1 MRDDPARSA
10 NDGDIVVDWDKLR
23 IFHAAAEAGSFT
35 HAGDA
40 LNLSQS
46 AVSRQVSAL
55 ERDLQTPLF
64 HRHARGLMLTE
75 QGEDLF
81 RTVQDVIAKLDAT
94 RSRLTDSRERPKGDL
109 RITTNLGFGT
119 GWLTPR
125 LKGFLDTYPDVK
137 VKLLLTDDDLDL
149 GMREAD
155 IAIRL
160 REPAQPD
167 LIRRRLFSISYHLYA
182 SPTYLKE
189 HGEPKT
195 LDDLDGHR
203 LLGLSFAGNS
213 QLTDN
218 LNAHLHLDRG
228 AKNPRLAVFTVN
240 NIPALYRA
248 VIGGIG
254 IATLPD
260 YLVEPEAQL
269 QILMPQ
275 TVTPELEVFFVYAEE
290 MKNVARVQVFR
301 DYLVE
306 TARRWRT

>member
-1 MRDDPARSA
+1 M
-10 NDGDIVVDWDKLR
+10 DWDKLR

-75 QGEDLF
+75 QGEELF
-81 RTVQDVIAKLDAT
+81 RTVREVISKLDAT
-94 RSRLTDSRERPKGDL
+94 RSRLTDSRERPNGEL

-125 LKGFLDTYPDVK
+125 LKEFLETYPDVR
-137 VKLLLTDDDLDL
+137 VKLLLTDEDLDI

-160 REPAQPD
+160 REPEQPD
-167 LIRRRLFSISYHLYA
+167 LIRRRLFTISYHLFAAPSYI
-182 SPTYLKE
+182 KE
-189 HGEPKT
+189 HGQPQT
-195 LDDLDGHR
+195 LDDLDQHR
-203 LLGLSFAGNS
+203 LLSLGVTGLTY
-213 QLTDN
+213 LDN
-218 LNAHLHLDRG
+218 LNAHLYLGRG
-228 AKNPRLAVFTVN
+228 AKNPRVPAFSVN

-248 VIGGIG
+248 VMEGMG

-260 YLVEPEAQL
+260 YLVGPGSPL
-269 QILMPQ
+269 VVLMPQ

-301 DYLVE
+301 DYLVDI
-306 TARRWRT
+306 ARRWRP

>member
-1 MRDDPARSA
+1 M
-10 NDGDIVVDWDKLR
+10 DWDKLR

-35 HAGDA
+35 HAGDT

-75 QGEDLF
+75 QGEELF
-81 RTVQDVIAKLDAT
+81 RTVQEVISKLDAT
-94 RSRLTDSRERPKGDL
+94 RSRLTDSRERPNGEL

-137 VKLLLTDDDLDL
+137 VRLLLTDDDLDL

-160 REPAQPD
+160 REPEQPD
-167 LIRRRLFSISYHLYA
+167 LIRRRLLTISYHLYA
-182 SPTYLKE
+182 SPAYITA
-189 HGEPKT
+189 HGQPQTLAE
-195 LDDLDGHR
+195 LDDHR
-203 LLGLSFAGNS
+203 LLGLSASGIS
-213 QLTDN
+213 LLLDN
-218 LNAHLHLDRG
+218 LNAHLTLERG
-228 AKNPRLAVFTVN
+228 AKNPRQTAFSVN

-248 VIGGIG
+248 VNEGLG

-260 YLVEPEAQL
+260 YLVGSDSPL
-269 QILMPQ
+269 VTLMPQ
-275 TVTPELEVFFVYAEE
+275 IVTPELDVYFVYAEE

-301 DYLVE
+301 EYLVDV
-306 TARRWRT
+306 ARRWRA

>member
-1 MRDDPARSA
+1 M
-10 NDGDIVVDWDKLR
+10 DWDKLR

-81 RTVQDVIAKLDAT
+81 RTVQDVISKLDAT
-94 RSRLTDSRERPKGDL
+94 RSRLTDSRERPKGEL

-125 LKGFLDTYPDVK
+125 LKGFLDSYPDVK
-137 VKLLLTDDDLDL
+137 LKLMLTDDDLDL

-155 IAIRL
+155 VAIRL

-167 LIRRRLFSISYHLYA
+167 LVRRRLFPLSYHLYA
-182 SPTYLKE
+182 AQGYVEE
-189 HGEPKT
+189 HGEPQS
-195 LDDLDGHR
+195 LDDLDNHR
-203 LLGLSFAGNS
+203 LLGLEFGVSSFLA
-213 QLTDN
+213 DN
-218 LNAHLHLDRG
+218 INAHLMLGRV
-228 AKNPRLAVFTVN
+228 AKNPRAAAFTVN

-248 VIGGIG
+248 VVHGLG
-254 IATLPD
+254 IASLPD
-260 YLVEPEAQL
+260 YIVHDQDGLATL
-269 QILMPQ
+269 LSQ
-275 TVTPELEVFFVYAEE
+275 TVTATLDVFFVYAEE
-290 MKNVARVQVFR
+290 MRNVARVQVFR

-306 TARRWRT
+306 EARRWRA

>member
-1 MRDDPARSA
+1 M
-10 NDGDIVVDWDKLR
+10 DWDKLR

-35 HAGDA
+35 HAGDT

-75 QGEDLF
+75 QGEELF
-81 RTVQDVIAKLDAT
+81 RTVQEVISKLDAT
-94 RSRLTDSRERPKGDL
+94 RSRLTDSRERPNGEL

-137 VKLLLTDDDLDL
+137 VRLLLTDDDLDL

-160 REPAQPD
+160 REPEQPD
-167 LIRRRLFSISYHLYA
+167 LIRRRLLI
-182 SPTYLKE
+182 
-189 HGEPKT
+189 
-195 LDDLDGHR
+195 DLVPPLR
-203 LLGLSFAGNS
+203 LAGLHQGARPAADAGGARRPSAAWPQRVRRMSF
-213 QLTDN
+213 LLDN
-218 LNAHLHLDRG
+218 LNAHLTLERG
-228 AKNPRLAVFTVN
+228 AKNPRQTAFTVN

-248 VIGGIG
+248 VNEGLG

-260 YLVEPEAQL
+260 YLVGPDSPL
-269 QILMPQ
+269 VVLMPQ
-275 TVTPELEVFFVYAEE
+275 IGNAGARRLFRLRRGDEERRPRAGLPRVSRRRRAEVAD
-290 MKNVARVQVFR
+290 VAR
-301 DYLVE
+301 
-306 TARRWRT
+306 

>member
-1 MRDDPARSA
+1 M
-10 NDGDIVVDWDKLR
+10 DWDKLR

-81 RTVQDVIAKLDAT
+81 RTVQDVISKLDAT
-94 RSRLTDSRERPKGDL
+94 RSRLTDSRERPKGEL

-125 LKGFLDTYPDVK
+125 LKGFLETYPDVK
-137 VKLLLTDDDLDL
+137 LKLMLTDDDLDL

-155 IAIRL
+155 VAIRL

-167 LIRRRLFSISYHLYA
+167 LIRRRLFSLSYHLYA
-182 SPTYLKE
+182 SQAYVEE
-189 HGEPKT
+189 HGQPQT
-195 LDDLDGHR
+195 LDDLDQHR
-203 LLGLSFAGNS
+203 LLSLSFAGGS
-213 QLTDN
+213 VLLEN
-218 LNAHLHLDRG
+218 LNAHLHLERG
-228 AKNPRLAVFTVN
+228 AKNPRPAAFTVN
-240 NIPALYRA
+240 NLPPLYRA
-248 VIGGIG
+248 VIDGLG

-260 YLVEPEAQL
+260 YLVDQHSDL
-269 QILMPQ
+269 IVLMPQ
-275 TVTPELEVFFVYAEE
+275 VVGPELDVFFVYAEE
-290 MKNVARVQVFR
+290 MKHVARVQVFR

-306 TARRWRT
+306 AARRWRT

>member
-1 MRDDPARSA
+1 M
-10 NDGDIVVDWDKLR
+10 DWDKLR

-35 HAGDA
+35 HAGDT
-40 LNLSQS
+40 LSLSQS

-55 ERDLQTPLF
+55 EKDLQTPLF

-75 QGEDLF
+75 QGEELF
-81 RTVQDVIAKLDAT
+81 RTVQEVITKLDAT
-94 RSRLTDSRERPKGDL
+94 RSRLTDSRERPKGEL

-125 LKGFLDTYPDVK
+125 LKDFLDLYPDVK

-160 REPAQPD
+160 REPEQPD
-167 LIRRRLFSISYHLYA
+167 LIRRRMFTISYHLYA
-182 SPTYLKE
+182 SPAYIKA
-189 HGEPKT
+189 HGQPQT
-195 LDDLDGHR
+195 LDDLDKHR
-203 LLGLSFAGNS
+203 LLSLSVAGS
-213 QLTDN
+213 TYLDN
-218 LNAHLHLDRG
+218 LNAHLLMERG
-228 AKNPRLAVFTVN
+228 AKNPRASAFTVN

-248 VIGGIG
+248 VIDGLG

-260 YLVEPEAQL
+260 YLVGPETPL
-269 QILMPQ
+269 VVLLPQI
-275 TVTPELEVFFVYAEE
+275 VTPELEVFFVYAEE

-301 DYLVE
+301 DYLVDI
-306 TARRWRT
+306 ARRWRP

>member
-1 MRDDPARSA
+1 M
-10 NDGDIVVDWDKLR
+10 DWDKLR

-55 ERDLQTPLF
+55 EKDLQTPLF
-64 HRHARGLMLTE
+64 HRHARGLMMTE

-81 RTVQDVIAKLDAT
+81 RTVQEVIHKLDAT
-94 RSRLTDSRERPKGDL
+94 RSRLTDSRERPKGEL

-125 LKGFLDTYPDVK
+125 LKDFLDSYPDVK
-137 VKLLLTDDDLDL
+137 VKLLLADDELDL

-155 IAIRL
+155 VAIRL
-160 REPAQPD
+160 REPDQPD
-167 LIRRRLFSISYHLYA
+167 LIRRRLFTISYHLYA
-182 SPTYLKE
+182 SPAYIKA
-189 HGEPKT
+189 HGQPMV
-195 LDDLDGHR
+195 LDDLDSHR
-203 LLGLSFAGNS
+203 LLSLSVAGARH
-213 QLTDN
+213 LDN

-228 AKNPRLAVFTVN
+228 AKNPRAARFTVN
-240 NIPALYRA
+240 NIPALHRA
-248 VIGGIG
+248 VMDGLG

-260 YLVEPEAQL
+260 YLVGPETPL
-269 QILMPQ
+269 VTLMPQ
-275 TVTPELEVFFVYAEE
+275 IVTPELDVYFVYAEE

-301 DYLVE
+301 DFLVDV
-306 TARRWRT
+306 ARRWKP

>member
-1 MRDDPARSA
+1 M
-10 NDGDIVVDWDKLR
+10 DWDKLR

-81 RTVQDVIAKLDAT
+81 RTVQDVISKLDAT
-94 RSRLTDSRERPKGDL
+94 RSRLTDSRERPKGEL

-125 LKGFLDTYPDVK
+125 LRGFLDSYPDVK
-137 VKLLLTDDDLDL
+137 IKLMLTDDDLDL

-167 LIRRRLFSISYHLYA
+167 LIRRRLFTISYHLYA
-182 SPTYLKE
+182 SQDYVRE
-189 HGEPKT
+189 HGKPQT
-195 LDDLDGHR
+195 LDDLDHHR
-203 LLGLSFAGNS
+203 LLSLSFAGATF
-213 QLTDN
+213 LADN
-218 LNAHLHLDRG
+218 LNAHLSMERG
-228 AKNPRLAVFTVN
+228 AKNPRSAAFSVN

-248 VIGGIG
+248 VVDGIG

-260 YLVEPEAQL
+260 YLVDQSNDL
-269 QILMPQ
+269 VVLMPQ

-301 DYLVE
+301 EYLVE
-306 TARRWRT
+306 VARRWRS

>member
-1 MRDDPARSA
+1 M
-10 NDGDIVVDWDKLR
+10 DWDKLR

-125 LKGFLDTYPDVK
+125 LKGFLDTYPDVT

-167 LIRRRLFSISYHLYA
+167 LIRRRLFSLSYHLYA
-182 SPTYLKE
+182 SQAYVKE
-189 HGEPKT
+189 HGQPQTIE
-195 LDDLDGHR
+195 DLEQHR
-203 LLGLSFAGNS
+203 LLSLSFAGAS
-213 QLTDN
+213 LLTDN
-218 LNAHLHLDRG
+218 LNAHLHVERG
-228 AKNPRLAVFTVN
+228 AKNPRPAAFTVN

-260 YLVEPEAQL
+260 YLVDAEAQL
-269 QILMPQ
+269 QILLPQ

-301 DYLVE
+301 EYLVE
-306 TARRWRT
+306 TARRWRA

>member
-1 MRDDPARSA
+1 M
-10 NDGDIVVDWDKLR
+10 DWDKLR

-35 HAGDA
+35 HAGDT

-75 QGEDLF
+75 QGEELF
-81 RTVQDVIAKLDAT
+81 RTVQEVITKLDAT
-94 RSRLTDSRERPKGDL
+94 RSRLTDSRERPKGEL

-125 LKGFLDTYPDVK
+125 MKGFLDAYPDVK
-137 VKLLLTDDDLDL
+137 VRLLLTDEDLDL

-160 REPAQPD
+160 REPEQPD
-167 LIRRRLFSISYHLYA
+167 LIRRRLLTIAYHLYA
-182 SPTYLKE
+182 SPAYIKA
-189 HGEPKT
+189 HGQPQT
-195 LDDLDGHR
+195 LDDLDKHR
-203 LLGLSFAGNS
+203 LLSLSSSGASF
-213 QLTDN
+213 LDN
-218 LNAHLHLDRG
+218 LNAHLHLERG
-228 AKNPRLAVFTVN
+228 SKNPRQTAFSVN
-240 NIPALYRA
+240 NIPALFRA
-248 VIGGIG
+248 VVDGLG

-260 YLVEPEAQL
+260 YLVGPDSPL
-269 QILMPQ
+269 VVLMPQ
-275 TVTPELEVFFVYAEE
+275 TVTPELDVYFVYAEE

-301 DYLVE
+301 EYLIDV
-306 TARRWRT
+306 ARRWRP

>member
-1 MRDDPARSA
+1 M
-10 NDGDIVVDWDKLR
+10 DWDKLR

-81 RTVQDVIAKLDAT
+81 RTVQDVISKLDAT
-94 RSRLTDSRERPKGDL
+94 RSRLTDSRERPQGEL

-137 VKLLLTDDDLDL
+137 IKLMLTDDDLDL

-167 LIRRRLFSISYHLYA
+167 LVRRRLFTISYHLYA
-182 SPTYLKE
+182 SQAYVQE
-189 HGEPKT
+189 HGQPQT
-195 LDDLDGHR
+195 LEELDEHR
-203 LLGLSFAGNS
+203 LLGLSFAGAS
-213 QLTDN
+213 FLVDN
-218 LNAHLHLDRG
+218 LNAHLHMERG
-228 AKNPRLAVFTVN
+228 AKNPRAAIFSVN

-248 VIGGIG
+248 VADGLG

-260 YLVEPEAQL
+260 YLVDHDSHLAV
-269 QILMPQ
+269 LMPQ
-275 TVTPELEVFFVYAEE
+275 IVTPELEVFFVYAEE
-290 MKNVARVQVFR
+290 MRNVARVQVFR

-306 TARRWRT
+306 EARRWRS

>member
-1 MRDDPARSA
+1 M
-10 NDGDIVVDWDKLR
+10 DWDKLR

-81 RTVQDVIAKLDAT
+81 RTVQDVISKLDAT
-94 RSRLTDSRERPKGDL
+94 RSRLTDSRERPKGEL

-137 VKLLLTDDDLDL
+137 IKLMLTDDDLDL

-167 LIRRRLFSISYHLYA
+167 LVRRRLFTISYHLYA
-182 SPTYLKE
+182 SQTYVE
-189 HGEPKT
+189 QHGRPQT
-195 LDDLDGHR
+195 LDNLDDHR
-203 LLGLSFAGNS
+203 LLGLSFAGAS
-213 QLTDN
+213 FLVDN
-218 LNAHLHLDRG
+218 LNAHLHMERG
-228 AKNPRLAVFTVN
+228 AKNPRSAAFLVN

-248 VIGGIG
+248 VADGLG

-260 YLVEPEAQL
+260 YLVDTNNQL
-269 QILMPQ
+269 VVLMPQ

-290 MKNVARVQVFR
+290 MRNVARVQVFR

-306 TARRWRT
+306 EARRWRA

>member
-1 MRDDPARSA
+1 M
-10 NDGDIVVDWDKLR
+10 DWDKLR

-55 ERDLQTPLF
+55 EKDLQTPLF

-81 RTVQDVIAKLDAT
+81 RTVQEVISKLDAT
-94 RSRLTDSRERPKGDL
+94 RSRLTDTRERPKGDL

-125 LKGFLDTYPDVK
+125 MRGFLESYPDVK

-155 IAIRL
+155 VAIRL
-160 REPAQPD
+160 REPEQPD
-167 LIRRRLFSISYHLYA
+167 LIRRRLLTIAYHLYA
-182 SPTYLKE
+182 SPAYLEK
-189 HGEPKT
+189 HGCPRSLAE
-195 LDDLDGHR
+195 LEGHR
-203 LLGLSFAGNS
+203 LLSLSAASASF
-213 QLTDN
+213 LDN
-218 LNAHLHLDRG
+218 LNAHLHLERG
-228 AKNPRLAVFTVN
+228 AKNPRAAAFSVN
-240 NIPALYRA
+240 NLPALYRA
-248 VIGGIG
+248 VVDGLG

-260 YLVEPEAQL
+260 YLAGRDNELVV
-269 QILMPQ
+269 LMPQ
-275 TVTPELEVFFVYAEE
+275 TVTPELDVYFVYAEE

-301 DYLVE
+301 DYLVDV
-306 TARRWRT
+306 ARRWRT

>member
-1 MRDDPARSA
+1 M
-10 NDGDIVVDWDKLR
+10 DWDKLR

-35 HAGDA
+35 HAGDT

-81 RTVQDVIAKLDAT
+81 RTVQEVISKLDAT
-94 RSRLTDSRERPKGDL
+94 RSRLTDSRERPNGEL

-125 LKGFLDTYPDVK
+125 LKGFLDAFPDVK
-137 VKLLLTDDDLDL
+137 VRLLLTDDDLDL

-160 REPAQPD
+160 REPEQPD
-167 LIRRRLFSISYHLYA
+167 LIRRRLLTISYHLYA
-182 SPTYLKE
+182 SPAYIAA
-189 HGEPKT
+189 HGQPQT
-195 LDDLDGHR
+195 LADLDQHR
-203 LLGLSFAGNS
+203 LLGLSAAGIS
-213 QLTDN
+213 PLLDN
-218 LNAHLHLDRG
+218 LNAHLTLERG
-228 AKNPRLAVFTVN
+228 AKNPRQTAFSVN
-240 NIPALYRA
+240 NIPALFRA
-248 VIGGIG
+248 VNEGLG

-260 YLVEPEAQL
+260 YLVGLDSPLVA
-269 QILMPQ
+269 LMRQ
-275 TVTPELEVFFVYAEE
+275 TVTPELDVYFVYAEE

-301 DYLVE
+301 EYLVDV
-306 TARRWRT
+306 ARKWRA

>member
-1 MRDDPARSA
+1 M
-10 NDGDIVVDWDKLR
+10 DWDKLR

-35 HAGDA
+35 HAGDT

-81 RTVQDVIAKLDAT
+81 RTVQEVIGKLDAT
-94 RSRLTDSRERPKGDL
+94 RSRLTDSRERPKGEL

-125 LKGFLDTYPDVK
+125 LKGFLQDYPDVK
-137 VKLLLTDDDLDL
+137 VRLLLSDDELDL

-155 IAIRL
+155 IAVRL
-160 REPAQPD
+160 REPEQPD
-167 LIRRRLFSISYHLYA
+167 LIRRRLLTIAYHLYA
-182 SPTYLKE
+182 SPDYIAE
-189 HGEPKT
+189 HGEPRT

-203 LLGLSFAGNS
+203 LLGLNAHGVSF
-213 QLTDN
+213 LDN
-218 LNAHLHLDRG
+218 LNQHLHLERG
-228 AKNPRLAVFTVN
+228 NKNPRQTAFTVN
-240 NIPALYRA
+240 NLPALFRA
-248 VIGGIG
+248 VNEGIG
-254 IATLPD
+254 VATLPD
-260 YLVEPEAQL
+260 YLVGPDSTLVQ
-269 QILMPQ
+269 LMPQ
-275 TVTPELEVFFVYAEE
+275 TVTPELEVYLVYAEE

-301 DYLVE
+301 EYLIDV
-306 TARRWRT
+306 ARRWRP

>member
-1 MRDDPARSA
+1 M
-10 NDGDIVVDWDKLR
+10 DWDKLR

-81 RTVQDVIAKLDAT
+81 RTVQDVISKLDAT
-94 RSRLTDSRERPKGDL
+94 RSRLTDSRERPTGDL
-109 RITTNLGFGT
+109 RITTNLGFGS

-137 VKLLLTDDDLDL
+137 IKLMLTDDDLDL

-160 REPAQPD
+160 REPSQPD
-167 LIRRRLFSISYHLYA
+167 LVRRRLFTISYHLYA
-182 SPTYLKE
+182 SQAYVEE
-189 HGEPKT
+189 HGEPQT
-195 LDDLDGHR
+195 LDGLDDHR
-203 LLGLSFAGNS
+203 LLGLEFGTASFLA
-213 QLTDN
+213 DN
-218 LNAHLHLDRG
+218 INAHLSLERG
-228 AKNPRLAVFTVN
+228 SKNPRAAAFSVN

-248 VIGGIG
+248 VADGLG

-260 YLVEPEAQL
+260 YLVDGHSQL
-269 QILMPQ
+269 VTLMPQ
-275 TVTPELEVFFVYAEE
+275 IVTPELEVFFVYAEE
-290 MKNVARVQVFR
+290 MRNVARVQVFR

-306 TARRWRT
+306 EARRWRA

>member
-1 MRDDPARSA
+1 M
-10 NDGDIVVDWDKLR
+10 DWDKLR

-35 HAGDA
+35 HAGDT

-81 RTVQDVIAKLDAT
+81 RTVQDVISKLDAT
-94 RSRLTDSRERPKGDL
+94 RSRLTDSRERPKGEL

-125 LKGFLDTYPDVK
+125 LRGFLDTYPDVK
-137 VKLLLTDDDLDL
+137 IKLMLTDDDLDL

-167 LIRRRLFSISYHLYA
+167 LIRRRLFTISYHLYA
-182 SPTYLKE
+182 SQDYVKA
-189 HGEPKT
+189 HGTPQT
-195 LDDLDGHR
+195 LDDLDNHR
-203 LLGLSFAGNS
+203 LLSLSFAGATF
-213 QLTDN
+213 LADN
-218 LNAHLHLDRG
+218 LNAHLSMERG
-228 AKNPRLAVFTVN
+228 AKNPRSSAFSVN

-248 VIGGIG
+248 VVDGIG

-260 YLVEPEAQL
+260 YLVDHDSQL
-269 QILMPQ
+269 VVLMPQ

-301 DYLVE
+301 EYLIE
-306 TARRWRT
+306 AARRWRAS